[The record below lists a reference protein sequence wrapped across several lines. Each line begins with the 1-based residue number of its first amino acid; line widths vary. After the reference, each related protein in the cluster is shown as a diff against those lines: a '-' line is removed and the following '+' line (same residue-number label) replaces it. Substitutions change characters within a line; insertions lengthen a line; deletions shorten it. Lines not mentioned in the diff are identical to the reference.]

1 VAAGADRD
9 RRVLWTAA
17 ILPAVSVVGVCAVRG
32 AGGCGAYG
40 AAVPDYDPSAAAA
53 HPARFLTLEQ
63 VAEELNVSRSQV
75 YALVRDRSVVA
86 VKIGGRGQWRV
97 ERAELERYIAG
108 LYEAACSGPGPGP
121 EAADTG

>member
-1 VAAGADRD
+1 VGIAVRRG
-9 RRVLWTAA
+9 RVLWTAA
-17 ILPAVSVVGVCAVRG
+17 IPPAVSVVVMCGGRGV
-32 AGGCGAYG
+32 GGCDVYG
-40 AAVPDYDPSAAAA
+40 AAVADFDPAAAA
-53 HPARFLTLEQ
+53 AIPRRFLTLGQ

-108 LYEAACSGPGPGP
+108 LCEVARRSSVPGPDGGVL
-121 EAADTG
+121 DG

>member
-1 VAAGADRD
+1 VGIAVRRG
-9 RRVLWTAA
+9 RVLWAA
-17 ILPAVSVVGVCAVRG
+17 ASPPAVSVVGVCAGRG
-32 AGGCGAYG
+32 AGGRGAYG
-40 AAVPDYDPSAAAA
+40 AAVPDSDPSAAAA
-53 HPARFLTLEQ
+53 NPARFLTLEQ

-86 VKIGGRGQWRV
+86 VKIGGRGRWRV

-108 LYEAACSGPGPGP
+108 LYEAARSGPGPGP